1 MKSHLQPVEDFTYH
15 EILIICSGIHNGV
28 KYSHAG
34 AFIRREI
41 TSRNK
46 YKKGVEVS
54 YYDSNL
60 NTIFAI
66 GGFAVAQRPMDWDI
80 FKDYELVKV
89 YALKERP
96 MKIKTEQDLQ
106 HL

>member
-1 MKSHLQPVEDFTYH
+1 MKSHLQPVEDFTYN

-34 AFIRREI
+34 AFIRRE
-41 TSRNK
+41 TTARNK

-66 GGFAVAQRPMDWDI
+66 GGFAVGQRPMDWDM

-96 MKIKTEQDLQ
+96 MKLKTEQDLQ